1 MTWFLIAALVLLGL
15 LFFIAARGQR
25 RRSGDYT
32 IDQARSAAMKHPGQ
46 SSG

>member
-1 MTWFLIAALVLLGL
+1 MTWILIAAVVLLGL

-32 IDQARSAAMKHPGQ
+32 IDQARSAAMKHQ
-46 SSG
+46 STG